1 MVARVTQKYSLLF
14 FQRRCNNLNIFMLR
28 TDNIFFNFIRT
39 RLLRYRILVYSF
51 RNPPEKYWLYL
62 FNTQLHVFW
71 PLSLITLH
79 FNNYAWNLFIYFFFE
94 TAGGNTVVLPTFYIF
109 VVCFV
114 AKLQTHQF
122 ILICFTECFL
132 FVFSD
137 RYEIVININDWSNS

>member
-1 MVARVTQKYSLLF
+1 MYF
-14 FQRRCNNLNIFMLR
+14 G
-28 TDNIFFNFIRT
+28 
-39 RLLRYRILVYSF
+39 RYL
-51 RNPPEKYWLYL
+51 
-62 FNTQLHVFW
+62 
-71 PLSLITLH
+71 LSLYILTIMRE
-79 FNNYAWNLFIYFFFE
+79 IYFFFFFE